1 MATCFLPLISDPEV
15 PPSLLTGMICPIYK
29 GKGKDPLSCHSYRG
43 ITITSVLMKVFEY
56 TILNRLLPA
65 LQKFGHPSLTQTAYQ
80 KHISCQDAIFATQEA
95 IQHNLRDGRVSYLS
109 LYDLEKAFDSVEH
122 CILLQSLFE
131 AGING
136 KVWRLIKACYSNLTA
151 VVKSGSTL
159 SAPFAVTRGVQ
170 QGSVLS
176 PTFFLIVMDKLL
188 QQLKATSAGL
198 SICGLY
204 LGGAAHADDVR
215 AIASSASV
223 TKEQGQ
229 IIHDFA
235 VENGLKL
242 NSEKTEIVNPT
253 AVKKAIYT
261 IYT

>member
-1 MATCFLPLISDPEV
+1 
-15 PPSLLTGMICPIYK
+15 MICPIYK
-29 GKGKDPLSCHSYRG
+29 GKGKDLLYCHSYRG

-95 IQHNLRDGRVSYLS
+95 IQHNLRVSYLS

-159 SAPFAVTRGVQ
+159 SARFAVTRGVQ
-170 QGSVLS
+170 QGPVLS

-223 TKEQGQ
+223 TEEQGQ